1 MSVEGDVESIEVV
14 EVELSISGQRQNA
27 EENRVAAVQRRGQL
41 VVESTIHRVL
51 AEQRRHTASV

>member
-1 MSVEGDVESIEVV
+1 MPVEGDVESIEVV